1 MSFVADGSDDNV
13 LVLFKHLI
21 TVEDMA
27 VPVAAMNSLVRQ
39 LQQSGASTWMQLE
52 QELDRTIQQLQ
63 SFSNEDLGGC
73 ARIVMTSGCDL
84 FMKYV
89 TRAFN
94 LENKVYGAVPLPE
107 HLLESC
113 FCFPY
118 NRTFYPVRQSFC
130 GEVKLSRACR

>member
-1 MSFVADGSDDNV
+1 MSFVAAGADDNV

-52 QELDRTIQQLQ
+52 QELDHTIQQLQ

-73 ARIVMTSGCDL
+73 ARIAMTSGCDL

-94 LENKVYGAVPLPE
+94 LENKVCYM
-107 HLLESC
+107 
-113 FCFPY
+113 
-118 NRTFYPVRQSFC
+118 
-130 GEVKLSRACR
+130 LSGLSHYR

>member
-1 MSFVADGSDDNV
+1 MSFIAAGADDNV

-52 QELDRTIQQLQ
+52 QELDRTIQQLH
-63 SFSNEDLGGC
+63 SFSDEDLGGC
-73 ARIVMTSGCDL
+73 ARIAMTSGCDL

-94 LENKVYGAVPLPE
+94 LENKVSSYCTYLLSGCSPTGNLIGVMLLLP
-107 HLLESC
+107 
-113 FCFPY
+113 
-118 NRTFYPVRQSFC
+118 V
-130 GEVKLSRACR
+130 